1 MKFNESLESSVYD
14 NTLEEDDGTHEKDN
28 EEPMPLF
35 SEQFKITPIQTIKE
49 DENVQLVSV
58 CRKETKPTMSR
69 AV

>member
-1 MKFNESLESSVYD
+1 VKFNESLESSVYD
-14 NTLEEDDGTHEKDN
+14 NTLEEDDGAHDFKDN
-28 EEPMPLF
+28 EEPLF

>member
-14 NTLEEDDGTHEKDN
+14 NTLEEDDGANEKDN
-28 EEPMPLF
+28 DEPLF

>member
-28 EEPMPLF
+28 EEPLF

>member
-1 MKFNESLESSVYD
+1 VKFNESLESSVYD

-49 DENVQLVSV
+49 DENV
-58 CRKETKPTMSR
+58 
-69 AV
+69 